1 MLFLDRYR
9 WAELISP
16 TKFSKQI
23 TVNAKKMTFHETTN
37 KITRGVPRRTRWILN
52 LLRPFLFACMF
63 LKYLLVCLSDCLY
76 VYYHIYLVPA
86 NWQPLIIDVNKIY
99 ICKPKIHFPRLILY
113 CGRYLDT
120 TMYKWTYAFS
130 ISTIGGVV
138 LEKIKSTK
146 LCLVLQGIVV
156 FVNKY
161 ARLNSPGIH
170 STRRIPEFWASLTLW

>member
-52 LLRPFLFACMF
+52 LLRLFLFACMF
-63 LKYLLVCLSDCLY
+63 LKYLLVCFSDCLY

-86 NWQPLIIDVNKIY
+86 NWQPLIIDVNKID

-120 TMYKWTYAFS
+120 TMYKWTHDLS
-130 ISTIGGVV
+130 ISPIDDAV
-138 LEKIKSTK
+138 LDNTEPTK
-146 LCLVLQGIVV
+146 VWIVLPGIIVY
-156 FVNKY
+156 VNKY
-161 ARLNSPGIH
+161 YRLKFPVIH
-170 STRRIPEFWASLTLW
+170 PAQIIPAAGASLTLW